1 MSVYRIFSVTR
12 RVFFPSNTIPKSGS
26 IFFFF
31 FFFLGGGGVR
41 GRVVLEARRIF
52 FANETFFP
60 PNKIPKNLDLT
71 YKKGLDFFR
80 FF

>member
-1 MSVYRIFSVTR
+1 M
-12 RVFFPSNTIPKSGS
+12 
-26 IFFFF
+26 
-31 FFFLGGGGVR
+31 R